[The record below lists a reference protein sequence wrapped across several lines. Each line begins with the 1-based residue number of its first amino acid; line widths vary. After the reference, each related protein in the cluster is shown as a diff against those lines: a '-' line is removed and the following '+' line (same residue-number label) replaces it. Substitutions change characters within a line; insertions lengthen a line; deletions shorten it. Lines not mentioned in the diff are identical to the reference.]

1 MSDLRELLGK
11 EILFFDGAMGTELQK
26 RGLQPGEIPDL
37 WNLTHP
43 EVVEQI
49 QSEYVAAGVNLLK
62 TCTFGANGLKLAN
75 SGHSVTEVVQASVGI
90 AKKAAQKGG
99 QVFVC
104 LDIGPLGKLLYP
116 YGDLPVEE
124 AIALFA
130 EEVKAGVAAGA
141 DAILIETMGDTM
153 EMKAALLAAK
163 ENSDL
168 PVLVT
173 MTFDTDGHMLNGA
186 DPATAARIAERLGA
200 AAVGFNCGVGPE
212 QLHTLLPKMAAAVQ
226 IPLIVNP
233 NAGLPMEENGKTVFS
248 VGPEQFGELCGG
260 LLDKGASVLGGCCGT
275 TPAHIAALV
284 KQCKDKQLVAVERSV
299 GSRYCTS
306 YGRTLEIGLDP
317 KIIGERI
324 NPTGKKTLQGALKNR
339 DLDYVCR
346 LALDQLNAGAHILD
360 VNVGTP
366 GVDETELL
374 PLAVQAIQSIT
385 DVPLQIDSANPVA
398 IEKALRVYNG
408 VPLLNS
414 VNGGAKSMESILPL
428 VQKYGATVVG
438 LTLDDKGIPET
449 SDGRLAIADRI
460 IQRAAEYGIG
470 KDRIVI
476 DPLALTIGAG
486 QDNANIAL
494 TTICRLTTQGLA
506 TLLGVSNISFGLP
519 DRDGV
524 NRAFFTMALQAGL
537 SLGIINPQSQG
548 MMDAYYAFRGLSGL
562 DNNLQN
568 LLARFS
574 TKQTQPVQNLQ
585 QLTLYDAIVQGM
597 VESARSAAQ
606 NELAQVAPMD
616 LINSSLIPALNKV
629 GEGFEKK
636 TVYLPQLLM
645 SADAAKAAFE
655 EIKKK
660 VDVAAEQGPTVVLA
674 TVEGDVHD
682 IGKNIVKA
690 IMENYGYRVID
701 LGKNVPVATVMQ
713 AVEQYQ
719 PLAVGLSALM
729 TTTVPAMGK
738 TIAALR
744 EQKIKVKILVG
755 GAVLTEEYA
764 AKIGADG
771 YAPNAVAAVNFV
783 NNQKNGQK

>member
-1 MSDLRELLGK
+1 MSNLRDLLGK
-11 EILFFDGAMGTELQK
+11 KILFFDGAMGTELQK

-37 WNLTHP
+37 WNLTHAD
-43 EVVEQI
+43 VVEQI

-62 TCTFGANGLKLAN
+62 TCTFGANGLKLVN
-75 SGHSVTEVVQASVGI
+75 SGHSVAEVVTASVGI
-90 AKKAAQKGG
+90 AKKAAQKGKD
-99 QVFVC
+99 VFVC

-130 EEVKAGVAAGA
+130 EEVRAGA
-141 DAILIETMGDTM
+141 DAGADAVLIETMGDTM
-153 EMKAALLAAK
+153 EVKAAILAAK
-163 ENSDL
+163 ENCDL
-168 PVLVT
+168 PIFVT
-173 MTFDTDGHMLNGA
+173 MTFDADGHMLNGA
-186 DPATAARIAERLGA
+186 DPATAARLVERLGA
-200 AAVGFNCGVGPE
+200 DAVGFNCGVGPE
-212 QLHTLLPKMAAAVQ
+212 QLQDLLPKMAAAVN
-226 IPLIVNP
+226 IPVIVNP
-233 NAGLPMEENGKTVFS
+233 NAGLPVEKNGKTVFE
-248 VGPEQFGELCGG
+248 VGPEKFAELSGG
-260 LLDKGASVLGGCCGT
+260 LLAKGACLLGGCCGT

-284 KQCKDKQLVAVERSV
+284 KECKNKNIV
-299 GSRYCTS
+299 SREVTADNYCTS
-306 YGRTLEIGLDP
+306 YGRTVLIGADP

-324 NPTGKKTLQGALKNR
+324 NPTGKKTLQAALKNK

-346 LALDQLNAGAHILD
+346 LALEQINAGAQILD

-366 GVDETELL
+366 GVDEVELL
-374 PLAVQAIQSIT
+374 PLAVQAIQGIT
-385 DVPLQIDSANPVA
+385 DVPLQIDSANPLA

-428 VQKYGATVVG
+428 VKKYGATIVG

-449 SDGRLAIADRI
+449 EAGRLAIAERI
-460 IQRAAEYGIG
+460 INKAAEYDID
-470 KDRIVI
+470 KKRIVI

-494 TTICRLTTQGLA
+494 ATICKLTTQGVA

-519 DRDGV
+519 DRDAV

-537 SLGIINPQSQG
+537 SLGIVNPQSQG
-548 MMDAYYAFRGLSGL
+548 MMDAYYAFRGLSGY
-562 DNNLQN
+562 DANLQD

-574 TKQTQPVQNLQ
+574 EKKIQPAQTMQ

-597 VESARSAAQ
+597 VESAKTAAQ
-606 NELAQVAPMD
+606 AELATVAPMD
-616 LINSSLIPALNKV
+616 LINNSLIPALNKV

-655 EIKKK
+655 EIKKH
-660 VDVAAEQGPTVVLA
+660 VDVSAEQGPTVVLA

-701 LGKNVPVATVMQ
+701 LGKNVPVNEVVQ
-713 AVEQYQ
+713 AVQQYQ
-719 PLAVGLSALM
+719 PLVVGLSALM
-729 TTTVPAMGK
+729 TTTVPAMER
-738 TIAALR
+738 TIKALQ
-744 EQKIKVKILVG
+744 EQKSKVKILVG
-755 GAVLTEEYA
+755 GAVLTAEYA
-764 AKIGADG
+764 TKIGADG
-771 YAPNAVAAVNFV
+771 YAANAVAAVNFV
-783 NNQKNGQK
+783 NGQK